1 MSFTNSELIYF
12 FFVFYSFFLRKVF
25 PVNCFRQWN
34 NVVLFYTSVKNE
46 KRMKCET
53 REETIAVSQAKDLQ
67 TSMLT
72 TRRLGIVVKCL

>member
-1 MSFTNSELIYF
+1 MLFRNSELIYF
-12 FFVFYSFFLRKVF
+12 SLYFVLLLRKVF

-34 NVVLFYTSVKNE
+34 NVVIFHTSVE
-46 KRMKCET
+46 SEQQMKYKT

-67 TSMLT
+67 TSIVT

>member
-1 MSFTNSELIYF
+1 
-12 FFVFYSFFLRKVF
+12 
-25 PVNCFRQWN
+25 
-34 NVVLFYTSVKNE
+34 VVLFYTSVENE

>member
-1 MSFTNSELIYF
+1 MSFRNGELISFSLYF
-12 FFVFYSFFLRKVF
+12 VLLLWKVF

-34 NVVLFYTSVKNE
+34 KVVIFYTSVE
-46 KRMKCET
+46 SERRMKYKT

-67 TSMLT
+67 TSIVT